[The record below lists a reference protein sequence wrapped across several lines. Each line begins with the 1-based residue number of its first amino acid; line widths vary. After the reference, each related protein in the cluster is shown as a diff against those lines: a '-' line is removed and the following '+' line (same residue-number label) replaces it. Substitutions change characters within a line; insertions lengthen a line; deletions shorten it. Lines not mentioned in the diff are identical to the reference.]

1 MAGDADEGMVD
12 KAVISTDVVNR
23 ILYGCGDRQRFT
35 QETPI
40 LVEVWQRYAADPQSA
55 QDLLITPQKS
65 TSAVALLRDLL
76 TPQGQ
81 DDKQALRR
89 SARFA
94 PLQSFLAA
102 KLTFR
107 EVIIHL
113 LPRTEWAARAWAA
126 FAEKAT
132 SDFAKTAFEQVL
144 LSALSVD
151 AINEYKVVAAFADD
165 GKVEPQLHG
174 QLLDVARTLTM
185 TAILYVAQ
193 KPGFPKIRKVRDLYD
208 HRDEII
214 PCIAELLGRL
224 PKFAE
229 AAELGSKERRKPP
242 LIWRIS
248 SNRPIRLADENAR
261 ATVKADAAYRVFDVK
276 CETITWA
283 VVDSGIDGGHEAFL
297 VDPLDKGSGSRVLKT
312 YDFSILRQLLDPAYD
327 PEFGGSIRDNPA
339 FAIARERSGL
349 SPEEAEEHFRNLYQS
364 YRTEMLDWSS
374 IEPLI
379 FVAAPR
385 PPIEGHG
392 THVAGIIGA
401 DLREETPCPDS
412 KPDRTKVKLRGV
424 CPDIRLMDLRIL
436 SGSVEDTEFAVI
448 GALQLVR
455 YLNSHNQYIVVH
467 GVNLSLSIPHVVE
480 SYACGRTPVCD
491 ECERLVGAG
500 VTVVAAAGN
509 NGYQRFLTE
518 KGPYRGYATV
528 SITDPGNA
536 DAVITVGATH
546 RRDPHTYGISYFSSR
561 GPTGDGRLKP
571 DIVAPGE
578 RIDSTLPNNETG
590 TLDGTSQ
597 AAPHVSGAAAML
609 MARYPELNRQPARVK
624 QILCSTATDLGR
636 ERVFQGHGLLDILR
650 ALQSF

>member
-1 MAGDADEGMVD
+1 MEEKSDD

-40 LVEVWQRYAADPQSA
+40 LVEVWQRYAADPGVV

-76 TPQGQ
+76 KPDGKDT
-81 DDKQALRR
+81 KKALRK

-107 EVIIHL
+107 EVILHL
-113 LPRTEWAARAWAA
+113 LPRTEWAGKAWVA
-126 FAEKAT
+126 FADKAT
-132 SDFAKTAFEQVL
+132 PDFAQTAFEQVL

-151 AINEYKVVAAFADD
+151 AINEYKVVSSLAPDRMSEA
-165 GKVEPQLHG
+165 PLRG
-174 QLLDVARTLTM
+174 QLLDIARTLTM
-185 TAILYVAQ
+185 TAIIYVAEE
-193 KPGFPKIRKVRDLYD
+193 PGFTQIRTVRELYGHGD
-208 HRDEII
+208 RIV
-214 PCIAELLGRL
+214 PRIAELLDRL
-224 PKFAE
+224 PALAK
-229 AAELGSKERRKPP
+229 AADLDSKKERKP

-261 ATVKADAAYRVFDVK
+261 ATVKADAAYRLFDVK

-283 VVDSGIDGGHEAFL
+283 VVDSGIDDRHEAFL
-297 VDPLDKGSGSRVLKT
+297 IDPLDKKSGSRVLMT

-327 PEFGGSIRDNPA
+327 PEFGGVVADNPA
-339 FAIARERSGL
+339 FAKARQRSGL
-349 SPEEAEEHFRNLYQS
+349 SQEKAELHLGNLYQS

-374 IEPLI
+374 IEPLLR
-379 FVAAPR
+379 VAR
-385 PPIEGHG
+385 PDMPVEGHG

-401 DLREETPCPDS
+401 DLREETECPDA
-412 KPDRTKVKLRGV
+412 KIDRSKVKLRGV

-436 SGSVEDTEFAVI
+436 SGTFEDTEFAVI

-491 ECERLVGAG
+491 ECERLVGTG

-609 MARYPELNRQPARVK
+609 MARYPELNRQPARIK

>member
-1 MAGDADEGMVD
+1 MEEKPDD

-40 LVEVWQRYAADPQSA
+40 LVEVWQRYAAEPGIP

-76 TPQGQ
+76 KPEGK
-81 DDKQALRR
+81 DGKQALRK

-107 EVIIHL
+107 EVVLHL
-113 LPRTEWAARAWAA
+113 LPRTEWAGKAWGA
-126 FAEKAT
+126 FADKVT
-132 SDFAKTAFEQVL
+132 PDFAQTAFDQVL

-151 AINEYKVVAAFADD
+151 AINEYKVVSSLA
-165 GKVEPQLHG
+165 KNRMSEPPLRG
-174 QLLDVARTLTM
+174 ELLDIARTLTM
-185 TAILYVAQ
+185 TAIIYVAEE
-193 KPGFPKIRKVRDLYD
+193 PGFEKVRTVRELYGHGD
-208 HRDEII
+208 RII
-214 PCIAELLGRL
+214 PRIAELLDRL
-224 PKFAE
+224 PAIAT
-229 AAELGSKERRKPP
+229 AAHLDSKKERKP

-261 ATVKADAAYRVFDVK
+261 ATVKADAAYRLFDVK

-283 VVDSGIDGGHEAFL
+283 VVDSGIDGTHEAFL
-297 VDPLDKGSGSRVLKT
+297 IDPLDKKSGSRVLMT

-327 PEFGGSIRDNPA
+327 PEFGGVITDNPA
-339 FAIARERSGL
+339 FAKARERSGL
-349 SPEEAEEHFRNLYQS
+349 SKAKAARHVRNLFQS

-374 IEPLI
+374 IEPLLR
-379 FVAAPR
+379 VAAPET
-385 PPIEGHG
+385 PIEGHG

-401 DLREETPCPDS
+401 DLREETRRPRAKPNA
-412 KPDRTKVKLRGV
+412 KPDRSKVKLRGV
-424 CPDIRLMDLRIL
+424 CPDIRLMDFRIL
-436 SGSVEDTEFAVI
+436 SGTDENTEFAVI

-536 DAVITVGATH
+536 DAVITVGSTH

-609 MARYPELNRQPARVK
+609 MARYPELNRQPDRIK

>member
-1 MAGDADEGMVD
+1 MDDRADD

-40 LVEVWQRYAADPQSA
+40 LVEVWQRYAADPGIA
-55 QDLLITPQKS
+55 QDLLITPQRS
-65 TSAVALLRDLL
+65 TSAVALLRDLI
-76 TPQGQ
+76 TPEKD
-81 DDKQALRR
+81 DDKQALRK

-107 EVIIHL
+107 EVIHYL
-113 LPRTEWAARAWAA
+113 LPRTEWATKAWDA
-126 FAEKAT
+126 FAGKVT
-132 SDFAKTAFEQVL
+132 PDFAEIAFRQVL
-144 LSALSVD
+144 VSALSVD
-151 AINEYKVVAAFADD
+151 AINHYKAVSALTES
-165 GKVEPQLHG
+165 GEPEAPLRG
-174 QLLDVARTLTM
+174 QFLDIARTLTM

-193 KPGFPKIRKVRDLYD
+193 RPGFPRIRMVRELYD
-208 HRDEII
+208 HRNEIVG
-214 PCIAELLGRL
+214 CIKELLGRL
-224 PKFAE
+224 PALAR
-229 AAELGSKERRKPP
+229 AAGPDPRTGRLPP

-248 SNRPIRLADENAR
+248 NNRPIRLADENAR
-261 ATVKADAAYRVFDVK
+261 ATVKADAAYRLFDVK

-283 VVDSGIDGGHEAFL
+283 VVDSGVDHRHEAFL
-297 VDPLDKGSGSRVLKT
+297 IDPLNKGSGSRVLKT
-312 YDFSILRQLLDPAYD
+312 YDFSILRPLLDPAYD
-327 PEFGGSIRDNPA
+327 PEFGGVIADNPA
-339 FAIARERSGL
+339 FEKARARTGL
-349 SPEEAEEHFRNLYQS
+349 SPEEAEKHVRNVYQS

-374 IEPLI
+374 IEPLLSV
-379 FVAAPR
+379 VAPET
-385 PPIEGHG
+385 PDEGHG
-392 THVAGIIGA
+392 THVAGIIGG
-401 DLREETPCPDS
+401 DLREEILPPDS
-412 KPDRTKVKLRGV
+412 KPGDKPDRTRVKLRGV

-480 SYACGRTPVCD
+480 SYACGQTPVCD
-491 ECERLVGAG
+491 ECERLVGTG

-609 MARYPELNRQPARVK
+609 MARYPELNRKPRRIK
-624 QILCSTATDLGR
+624 EILCSTATDLGR
-636 ERVFQGHGLLDILR
+636 ERVFQGHGLLDIVR